1 MTGQSTPG
9 TIGQP
14 GTSGL
19 DGLDGARVIYVAAER
34 SAGGVGAYSEV
45 FADMLRRR
53 LTDFHEVRHPR
64 PGTDTVTD
72 LRARRR
78 EIIELI
84 DAADGRPVVVHGEFS
99 GGSVESF
106 WPTAG
111 LERIRRGVLVSATVH
126 DPPGLVWWPGRVAF
140 LERRRFLNHAVHFP
154 LRPLS
159 RAIERRVVG
168 ARTLFAMSH
177 AGARSLLRAYPD
189 TTVRHAHMP
198 VWSRGEVVAA
208 PDRPKAV
215 GLFGL
220 VYRGKGFEHVER
232 LRGVLPDDIAI
243 RIAGRGTEALPGL
256 DGVEILGG
264 VDDADLPAYFSS
276 VRALVVPYGT
286 RSLYG
291 EAFPGSSVV
300 SDAIAHL
307 TPVVCTGHGALGELR
322 TEGGV
327 LVVEEGGRTHEG
339 TVDALASAAAE
350 LVTSRDRLSAMGEAL
365 KEMREVREPDEVVR
379 TYLDTWARALCR
391 A

>member
-1 MTGQSTPG
+1 MAGQMAAGPVGKPG
-9 TIGQP
+9 T
-14 GTSGL
+14 TDL
-19 DGLDGARVIYVAAER
+19 DGVRLIYVAAER
-34 SAGGVGAYSEV
+34 AAGGVGAYSEV
-45 FADMLRRR
+45 FAGMLRPRVA
-53 LTDFHEVRHPR
+53 DFHEVRHPR
-64 PGTDTVTD
+64 PGTDTVAE

-78 EIIELI
+78 AIIELI
-84 DAADGRPVVVHGEFS
+84 DTADGRPVVVHGEFS

-111 LERIRRGVLVSATVH
+111 LERRRRDVLVSATVH

-140 LERRRFLNHAVHFP
+140 LEQRKLLNHAVHFP
-154 LRPLS
+154 LRTLS
-159 RAIERRVVG
+159 RAVERRVAG
-168 ARTLFAMSH
+168 SRTLFAMSD
-177 AGARSLLRAYPD
+177 AGVRSLLRAYPD

-198 VWSRGEVVAA
+198 VWSRGEVVSA

-232 LRGVLPDDIAI
+232 LRGLLPDDIVI
-243 RIAGRGTEALPGL
+243 RIAGRGTEALPAI

-276 VRALVVPYGT
+276 IRALIVPYGA
-286 RSLYG
+286 RSPYG

-300 SDAIAHL
+300 TDAIAHL

-322 TEGGV
+322 AEGGV
-327 LVVEEGGRTHEG
+327 RVVDDDGRTEDE
-339 TVDALASAAAE
+339 TVGELAKAAAD
-350 LVTSRDRLSAMGEAL
+350 LVESRDRLSEMAEAL
-365 KEMREVREPDEVVR
+365 KAMREVREPDEVVGG
-379 TYLDTWARALCR
+379 YLETWARSLCR

>member
-1 MTGQSTPG
+1 MAGQVTAGSVGEPG
-9 TIGQP
+9 TRR
-14 GTSGL
+14 L
-19 DGLDGARVIYVAAER
+19 DGTRLVYVAAER

-45 FADMLRRR
+45 FADILRRR
-53 LTDFHEVRHPR
+53 VADFHEVRHPR
-64 PGTDTVTD
+64 PGTDTVTE

-78 EIIELI
+78 EIIELV
-84 DAADGRPVVVHGEFS
+84 DAANGRPVVVHGEFS

-111 LERIRRGVLVSATVH
+111 LERKRPNVLVSATVH

-140 LERRRFLNHAVHFP
+140 LEQRKLLNHAVHFP

-159 RAIERRVVG
+159 RAIERQVVG
-168 ARTLFAMSH
+168 NRTLFAMSD

-198 VWSRGEVVAA
+198 VWSRGEVVSA

-232 LRGVLPDDIAI
+232 LRSLLPDDIVI
-243 RIAGRGTEALPGL
+243 RIAGRGTESLPAI

-264 VDDADLPAYFSS
+264 IHDADLPAYFSS
-276 VRALVVPYGT
+276 IRALVVPYGA
-286 RSLYG
+286 RSPYG

-300 SDAIAHL
+300 TDAIAHL

-327 LVVEEGGRTHEG
+327 HVVDDDVRTADE
-339 TVDALASAAAE
+339 TVGELAAAAAE
-350 LVTSRDRLSAMGEAL
+350 LVGSRERLSAMAESLRA
-365 KEMREVREPDEVVR
+365 MREVREPDEVVE
-379 TYLDTWARALCR
+379 TYLDTWARSVCR